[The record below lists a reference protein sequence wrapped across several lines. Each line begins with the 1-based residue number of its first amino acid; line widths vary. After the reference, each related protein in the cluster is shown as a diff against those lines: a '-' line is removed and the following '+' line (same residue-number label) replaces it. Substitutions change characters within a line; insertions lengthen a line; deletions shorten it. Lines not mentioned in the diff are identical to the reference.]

1 MYSILIKVTTSTA
14 DRWKYL
20 TNGDGTI
27 YVENDLL
34 NVQNKVS
41 ELMQDT
47 VLGNIKVVKNCIIT
61 SNITVEEVDND

>member
-61 SNITVEEVDND
+61 SSITVEEVDND